1 MGVYICSSLRVF
13 SSHVSISQNTLFP
26 LSEMSRLK
34 KLHLMTSCSHFW
46 CCLWQCLQIVVWFYW
61 YLGSG
66 SWQWWWHYVFFMEK
80 YLVSSYLFSFK
91 EKLHGRF
98 PWRGFTTSYCEEAVY
113 FLPPSSQKF
122 LVLIWSTPEGW
133 KAELTL
139 DPSTQLFWAL
149 DPWIGNSAS
158 WPLGHCAL
166 NTRPLLHYS
175 IRFWNP

>member
-1 MGVYICSSLRVF
+1 MVLHHPRLIFSPSFPHIAWLVSFVLCLYDDNMGVYICSSLRVF
-13 SSHVSISQNTLFP
+13 SSHVSISQSTLFP

-98 PWRGFTTSYCEEAVY
+98 PWRGFTMSYCEEAVY

-139 DPSTQLFWAL
+139 DPPSCFE
-149 DPWIGNSAS
+149 
-158 WPLGHCAL
+158 H
-166 NTRPLLHYS
+166 
-175 IRFWNP
+175 